1 MADTLGAALKDA
13 AQRLFDGR
21 NYSHAPVWMQIKD
34 LSAEQALWR
43 PAPGR
48 HCIWEIVRHIA
59 FWKQNFMNQLAGRPI
74 APLDQDWRLPANTDT
89 AAWSHELDAF
99 LHLHTLW
106 AETYGAFTEETLL
119 AASPDRRFERF
130 AQAVGYLEHEA
141 YHTGQIAYIRALMGL
156 PLVE

>member
-1 MADTLGAALKDA
+1 MNNALGAALKDA

-59 FWKQNFMNQLAGRPI
+59 FWKQHFMDQLAGRPT
-74 APLDQDWRLPANTDT
+74 APLDQDWRLPANTDA
-89 AAWSHELDAF
+89 AAWSAELHAF
-99 LHLHTLW
+99 MQLQTLW
-106 AETYGAFTEETLL
+106 AQTYGSFTLETLL
-119 AASPDRRFERF
+119 ATSPDGRFERF

-141 YHTGQIAYIRALMGL
+141 YHTGQIAYLRALMGL